1 MAQKAAKQVARR
13 NATSLNTL
21 HVTSLCIH
29 VYFIIYRLLLH
40 RRSATTSTYTKYI
53 LFSLPA
59 LLIEAYLEQISRPKY
74 AAGNAGDLRRA
85 GEDLDA
91 KGLMEY
97 LWDIIYVTWGCL
109 VGVTVFGE
117 WVWWLWTVI
126 PVYAVYTGISMF
138 MGFRRNFG
146 GLGSAGKTEA
156 PQGMSN
162 RQKKLEKRGGQ
173 RVVYG

>member
-29 VYFIIYRLLLH
+29 LLFIIYRLLLH
-40 RRSATTSTYTKYI
+40 RRSATKATYTKYI
-53 LFSLPA
+53 VFSIPA

-74 AAGNAGDLRRA
+74 AAGNAGELRRA

-109 VGVTVFGE
+109 VGVALLGE

-126 PVYAVYTGISMF
+126 PIFAVYTAVSMV
-138 MGFRRNFG
+138 MGFRRNFSGAG
-146 GLGSAGKTEA
+146 GAGETEA
-156 PQGMSN
+156 PQGKSN
-162 RQKKLEKRGGQ
+162 RQKKLEKRGQKVAYRG
-173 RVVYG
+173 